1 MKKRYVAR
9 RDRLK
14 VGHGDTIGEVH
25 GGEAF
30 PAADAEASHSLLGLG
45 WVSEGRGTLPVNDA
59 THGAFADG
67 ELADHAPAD
76 PAAVKAFRKARAE
89 AEAAAAAAAGEP
101 IETAPAAPAAKK
113 APAKKRKAPAA
124 KKGAK
129 K

>member
-14 VGHGDTIGEVH
+14 VGHGDTVGEVH

-30 PAADAEASHSLLGLG
+30 PAADAESSHSLLGLG
-45 WVSEGRGTLPVNDA
+45 WVSEGRGTVPIDDA

-67 ELADHAPAD
+67 ELDDHAPAD
-76 PAAVKAFRKARAE
+76 PAAVKAFKQARKE
-89 AEAAAAAAAGEP
+89 AEAIAAGEP
-101 IETAPAAPAAKK
+101 IATAPTAPA
-113 APAKKRKAPAA
+113 AKKRKAPAA

-129 K
+129 H

>member
-1 MKKRYVAR
+1 MQKRYVAR

-30 PAADAEASHSLLGLG
+30 PAADAESSHALLGLG
-45 WVSEGRGTLPVNDA
+45 WVGEGRGTVPVDDA

-67 ELADHAPAD
+67 ELDDHAPAD
-76 PAAVKAFRKARAE
+76 PAAVKAFKQARKE
-89 AEAAAAAAAGEP
+89 AEAIAAGEP
-101 IETAPAAPAAKK
+101 IETAPAPKK

-129 K
+129 H